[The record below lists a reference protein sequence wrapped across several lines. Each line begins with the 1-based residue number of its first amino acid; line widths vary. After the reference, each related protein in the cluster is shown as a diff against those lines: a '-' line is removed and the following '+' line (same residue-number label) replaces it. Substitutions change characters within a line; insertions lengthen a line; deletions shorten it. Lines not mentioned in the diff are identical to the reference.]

1 VTGRVT
7 CLVIHKM
14 PFKCRAVFEA
24 GSTGNKASSAPA
36 IRLWP
41 RFGKNWLLKQK
52 FDEMLLRT
60 FSQLEFSEPYDQ
72 ALNSLSS

>member
-41 RFGKNWLLKQK
+41 RFWKKLAA
-52 FDEMLLRT
+52 EAEIR
-60 FSQLEFSEPYDQ
+60 
-72 ALNSLSS
+72 